1 MPRLGRRYKTYQ
13 AETGVTYQY
22 SFEVRRSVVRP
33 EGQGRGS
40 DFVFLIIADQR
51 PPFVLRVFVAE
62 RALDEWRQLHGRD
75 LTSNEQYAAAKMRL
89 YRGFDEIEQV
99 RTESL
104 LLIVDESNIE
114 ELLAPLELA

>member
-1 MPRLGRRYKTYQ
+1 MPRMGRRYKTYQ

-22 SFEVRRSVVRP
+22 SFEMRRTVIRP

-40 DFVFLIIADQR
+40 DFIFLIIADQH

-62 RALDEWRQLHGRD
+62 RALAAWRQLHRRD

-89 YRGFDEIEQV
+89 YRAFDELEQV
-99 RTESL
+99 SNEALRL
-104 LLIVDESNIE
+104 LVDENNVA